1 MKTTYVNT
9 KNSNISSNTA
19 PASINIS
26 DMFFKSYSELKVSK
40 VIYNN
45 PATIVYFSDGS
56 KSVVKLH
63 PEDTFNETT
72 GLLMAISKRLLGS
85 KNLHRALKDF
95 TKNYD

>member
-1 MKTTYVNT
+1 MSKTW
-9 KNSNISSNTA
+9 NITNDLSGLIVTPSGMYPT
-19 PASINIS
+19 IGI
-26 DMFFKSYSELKVSK
+26 KK

-45 PATIVYFSDGS
+45 PATIVYFTDGS

-63 PEDTFNETT
+63 PNDTFDEKT

-85 KNLHRALKDF
+85 VNLHRTLREY

>member
-1 MKTTYVNT
+1 MAVITLN
-9 KNSNISSNTA
+9 KNLHDFKNIVLY
-19 PASINIS
+19 
-26 DMFFKSYSELKVSK
+26 DFDKELKVTK

-85 KNLHRALKDF
+85 KNLNRTLKDF

>member
-1 MKTTYVNT
+1 MAVITLNT
-9 KNSNISSNTA
+9 NLYDIFTDK
-19 PASINIS
+19 
-26 DMFFKSYSELKVSK
+26 ELKVTK

-63 PEDTFNETT
+63 PEDTFDKTT

-85 KNLHRALKDF
+85 EGLHRALKDF
-95 TKNYD
+95 TENYK